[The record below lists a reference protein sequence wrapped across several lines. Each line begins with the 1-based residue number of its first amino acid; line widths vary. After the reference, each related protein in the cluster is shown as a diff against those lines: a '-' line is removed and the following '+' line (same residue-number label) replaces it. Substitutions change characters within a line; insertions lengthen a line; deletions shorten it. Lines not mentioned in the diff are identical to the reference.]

1 MRKIKPIL
9 PSMKEKKRYLAF
21 EILSRHDKY
30 DFQAVS
36 RNIWHSCLKFLGERG
51 CAEAGIY
58 IMPEKYA
65 PRSQTGVIRMNSSSA
80 DAVKAALLFMDENHD
95 TIVRS
100 LGVSGIL
107 KKTEKFLA
115 G

>member
-1 MRKIKPIL
+1 
-9 PSMKEKKRYLAF
+9 MKEKKRYLAF
-21 EILSRHDKY
+21 QILSRHGNY

-58 IMPEKYA
+58 VLPEKFNEQ
-65 PRSQTGVIRMNSSSA
+65 SQAGVIRMNSSA
-80 DAVKAALLFMDENHD
+80 VDAVKAALLFMDENHD
-95 TIVRS
+95 TIIRS
-100 LGVSGIL
+100 LGISGIL
-107 KKTEKFLA
+107 NKTEKFIA